1 MVHLSCLY
9 ITTGKA
15 TALMIMFIGFI
26 RRYMEFPG
34 ASVVKNPSANA
45 GDLGLIPGSGRS
57 LEKEMA
63 TDSSIITWEIPWAEE
78 PDGLQFMGLQR
89 DRHD

>member
-78 PDGLQFMGLQR
+78 PGGRQSTGSQR
-89 DRHD
+89 VKH